1 MALCKPLEAGSLARR
16 DRAGGDRAPCV
27 AVLVPLASLAARLAK
42 WSLLCA
48 AFFFWRQGRE
58 MKRWDRWKA
67 DYCRALDRLKLP
79 EA

>member
-1 MALCKPLEAGSLARR
+1 VSFVRWISAINQWLNDVLLERPNVSW
-16 DRAGGDRAPCV
+16 
-27 AVLVPLASLAARLAK
+27 LVWLAK
-42 WSLLCA
+42 WGLLCA

-67 DYCRALDRLKLP
+67 DYCRALDRLKVP

>member
-1 MALCKPLEAGSLARR
+1 MAAW
-16 DRAGGDRAPCV
+16 
-27 AVLVPLASLAARLAK
+27 LAK

-48 AFFFWRQGRE
+48 AFFFFWRQGRE

-67 DYCRALDRLKLP
+67 DYCRALGRLKVP